1 MTLRKESV
9 FFDSDNYFDTEL
21 DGSWSDYW
29 AYQITEGYYT
39 EEELDEDTRFKLLLE
54 QEDFDWYNFKA
65 ELKAIDKSLP
75 HYNYLVIGSIGRWN
89 GTFDG
94 WKLVDSL
101 EDALYS
107 VLTGCDYVKVWY
119 DKEGL
124 HIRGIHHDGS
134 NTVTVWGVRPDVD
147 IDSLE
152 EWLMECKHNKL
163 WYKCDNLAPYISAFF
178 GHRGKYK
185 LSGIEEAKID
195 KASKRMK
202 GVK

>member
-29 AYQITEGYYT
+29 AFQITEGYYT

-54 QEDFDWYNFKA
+54 QEEMDWYDLKC
-65 ELKAIDKSLP
+65 ELKAIEKALP
-75 HYNYLVIGSIGRWN
+75 HYNFLVIGSIGRWN
-89 GTFDG
+89 GDFEG

-101 EDALYS
+101 EDAIYMKD
-107 VLTGCDYVKVWY
+107 CDYMKIWY
-119 DKEGL
+119 DKDGL

-134 NTVTVWGVRPDVD
+134 NEVTVWGVRPDVD
-147 IDSLE
+147 VDILE
-152 EWLMECKHNKL
+152 DWLYECKHKKL

-178 GHRGKYK
+178 GHRGKFK
-185 LSGIEEAKID
+185 LSGIEESKIE
-195 KASKRMK
+195 KVSKRMK
-202 GVK
+202 GVL